1 MVLELEKCCQ
11 LVINIKFFLDNTI
24 IGAGYRNNAV
34 CPICY
39 SKDKDRLVYYYLK
52 KYTNIFKDKENVLHI
67 APEGQLRRRIKNN
80 RKINYI
86 DGDINLDYVSNYIDI
101 TNIQY
106 DDNYFD
112 YIIINHVLEHVL
124 DENKAIMELIR
135 VLNRNGKLIITVPIC
150 LNHEHTFE
158 DNSIVEPKLRMKY
171 FCQEDHVRL
180 YGKDFKQRIE
190 KYNVLVQEFKL
201 NDQEKKLL
209 KRNCVLEDGIIF
221 IITKK

>member
-1 MVLELEKCCQ
+1 MLSTGHKHQ
-11 LVINIKFFLDNTI
+11 IFLDNTI

-124 DENKAIMELIR
+124 D
-135 VLNRNGKLIITVPIC
+135 
-150 LNHEHTFE
+150 
-158 DNSIVEPKLRMKY
+158 
-171 FCQEDHVRL
+171 
-180 YGKDFKQRIE
+180 
-190 KYNVLVQEFKL
+190 
-201 NDQEKKLL
+201 
-209 KRNCVLEDGIIF
+209 
-221 IITKK
+221 